1 VRKNGSKNVVYFDES
16 GFVHHTHRPH
26 AWALRGKQVFDNI
39 IGNNRKNTKKGWQL
53 TEAGHK
59 EALREP
65 AIYCRYLPEEAVA
78 YYLNSVFRPEER
90 GFIR

>member
-1 VRKNGSKNVVYFDES
+1 MTIEPHQLLQIIWRSDKWFAQDTIRKALYAN
-16 GFVHHTHRPH
+16 PH
-26 AWALRGKQVFDNI
+26 LFE
-39 IGNNRKNTKKGWQL
+39 NTKKGWQL
-53 TEAGHK
+53 TEAGRK